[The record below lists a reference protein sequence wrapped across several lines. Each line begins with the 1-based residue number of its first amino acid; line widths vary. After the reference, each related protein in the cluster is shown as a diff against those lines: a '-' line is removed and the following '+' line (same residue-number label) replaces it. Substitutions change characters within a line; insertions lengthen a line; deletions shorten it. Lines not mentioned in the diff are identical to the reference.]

1 MSDSLP
7 SSDVLLE
14 NCEKKVLPTKS
25 TRKNI
30 KNLPSKA
37 VWQIQFDVSQ
47 ADAQIFEP
55 KNFVPSLYEEGTQ
68 WLHFVGIHDEETLE
82 QVLKPFNIH
91 PLVIEDIL
99 HTKQLPK
106 IELYKDYLFFIGQ
119 ALSYQKHRLVV
130 DQVCMIVGK
139 NFVLTFQTR
148 PLGIFSLVREH
159 LQAEHATLRKKGADF
174 LAYTLIDCLVDD
186 YFTVLGQFESK
197 VEDAD
202 QILFDAQQ
210 ENILQRIHSLKHE
223 TTRFRR
229 ALLPLRESLNQIVR
243 GDFIIFT
250 DDTRL
255 FARDAYDHTI
265 HLIESLDSAREMV
278 SSMTDLYLSFQSN
291 HLNIQ
296 IRLLTVIT
304 IMMMPLTLIAG
315 IYGMN
320 FDYMPELHWKYGY
333 FAILGVMALIC
344 VVLCWVF
351 YKKRWL

>member
-1 MSDSLP
+1 MSESSTDTLPETTEAQLLP
-7 SSDVLLE
+7 S
-14 NCEKKVLPTKS
+14 KS
-25 TRKNI
+25 IRKNI
-30 KNLPSKA
+30 KNMPAKA
-37 VWQIQFDVSQ
+37 VWQVQFD
-47 ADAQIFEP
+47 ADSVDVQTFDP
-55 KNFVPSLYEEGTQ
+55 KDFTSVPNENGVL
-68 WLHFVGIHDEETLE
+68 WLHFVGIHDEETLSR
-82 QVLKPFNIH
+82 VLKPFHIH

-106 IELYKDYLFFIGQ
+106 IELYSDYLFFIGQ
-119 ALSYQKHRLVV
+119 ALSYHKQRLVI
-130 DQVCMIVGK
+130 DQVCMIVGET
-139 NFVLTFQTR
+139 FVLSFQTR

-159 LQAEHATLRKKGADF
+159 LQANHATLRHKSADF
-174 LAYTLIDCLVDD
+174 LAYTLVDCLVDD
-186 YFTVLGQFESK
+186 YFSVLGQFESK
-197 VEDAD
+197 VEAVDK
-202 QILFDAQQ
+202 ILFDPKQDG
-210 ENILQRIHSLKHE
+210 ILQRIHSLKHK

-243 GDFIIFT
+243 GDFMVFSE
-250 DDTRL
+250 DTRL

-320 FDYMPELHWKYGY
+320 FDYMPELHWRYGY
-333 FAILGVMALIC
+333 FVVLGMMALIC
-344 VVLCWVF
+344 VVLCWIF